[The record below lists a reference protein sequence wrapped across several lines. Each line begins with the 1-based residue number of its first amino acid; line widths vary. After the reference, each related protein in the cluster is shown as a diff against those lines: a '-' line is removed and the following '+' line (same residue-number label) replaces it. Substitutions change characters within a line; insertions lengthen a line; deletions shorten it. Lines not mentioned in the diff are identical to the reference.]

1 MGTLSHSTN
10 MVHEHHLDLISAI
23 RDCLE
28 ESLFAMD
35 SHPIV

>member
-10 MVHEHHLDLISAI
+10 MVHEYHLDLISAL

-28 ESLFAMD
+28 KTLFVMD
-35 SHPIV
+35 SQRIV